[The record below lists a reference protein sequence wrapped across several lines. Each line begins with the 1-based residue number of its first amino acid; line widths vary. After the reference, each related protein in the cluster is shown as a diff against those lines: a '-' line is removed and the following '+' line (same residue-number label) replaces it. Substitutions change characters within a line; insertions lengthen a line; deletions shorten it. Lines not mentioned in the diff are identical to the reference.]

1 MFSSLQSPCYF
12 DSMPSMFVDPMFL
25 SQEPKRRRVHNGSM
39 RIPSS
44 RNVRQN
50 TPVPLRYKVTETERG
65 YVLSL
70 HKKLPKNL
78 LRNEINYELSMLK
91 DQLYRPTYHY
101 CGFFG
106 DLVEEQA
113 DEDSLTD
120 QAISRLNVDAI
131 CRRVARQAFK
141 NYKIELNHRGDELSI
156 TNRADGVAKEF
167 DLGIAIDDLE
177 VMGCYLDESYS
188 HAVWKILLV
197 KETDANSS
205 NGNSPEDRILE
216 DAEPYEQ
223 KVDTQEQK
231 QEQKQEEGEEEQ
243 RLESEPTIQE
253 PEESTPLKI
262 DINFPQDQNSQQHKR
277 TSPILEEVEDEE
289 VSRFR
294 QLSSRAPTGS
304 AILEDY

>member
-1 MFSSLQSPCYF
+1 
-12 DSMPSMFVDPMFL
+12 MPSMLVDPIFL
-25 SQEPKRRRVHNGSM
+25 AQEPKRRRVHNSPM

-70 HKKLPKNL
+70 HKKLPKDL

-106 DLVEEQA
+106 DLVEEEA

-120 QAISRLNVDAI
+120 QAISKLNVDTI

-156 TNRADGVAKEF
+156 TSRADGVAKEF
-167 DLGIAIDDLE
+167 DLGVAIDDLE

-197 KETDANSS
+197 KETDANSPNEKS
-205 NGNSPEDRILE
+205 AEDHILE
-216 DAEPYEQ
+216 DSEPYEQ
-223 KVDTQEQK
+223 EIDTQELK
-231 QEQKQEEGEEEQ
+231 QEQKQEEEEEQ
-243 RLESEPTIQE
+243 RLENEPTIQE
-253 PEESTPLKI
+253 PKESTHLKI
-262 DINFPQDQNSQQHKR
+262 DINFPQDQNSRQHKR

-289 VSRFR
+289 VNRFR

>member
-1 MFSSLQSPCYF
+1 ML
-12 DSMPSMFVDPMFL
+12 VDPIFL
-25 SQEPKRRRVHNGSM
+25 AQEPKRRRVHNSPM

-70 HKKLPKNL
+70 HKKLPKDL

-106 DLVEEQA
+106 DLVEEEA

-120 QAISRLNVDAI
+120 QAISKLNVDTI

-156 TNRADGVAKEF
+156 TSRADGVAKEF
-167 DLGIAIDDLE
+167 DLGVAIDDLE

-197 KETDANSS
+197 KETDANSPNEKS
-205 NGNSPEDRILE
+205 AEDHILE
-216 DAEPYEQ
+216 DSEPYEQ
-223 KVDTQEQK
+223 EIDTQELK
-231 QEQKQEEGEEEQ
+231 QEQKQEEEEEQ
-243 RLESEPTIQE
+243 RLENEPTIQE
-253 PEESTPLKI
+253 PKESTHLKI
-262 DINFPQDQNSQQHKR
+262 DINFPQDQNSRQHKR

-289 VSRFR
+289 VNRFR